1 MTDGYKDTSNF
12 ILGET
17 SSNLSLGAA
26 AIKNTIVGVNDWTD
40 TTIGAGFNNT
50 VVGFNAGKKIT
61 SGKYNTLVGTS
72 AGQFIVGGSSNVF
85 IGNNS
90 GVQAAN
96 AGSQNRIA
104 LGAGITH
111 QLGNNIA
118 VIGNASVTDV
128 YLSYD
133 AGATAHAAAFTESSD
148 LKLKNF
154 IKPLDYGLSYILK
167 LKPVS
172 YYWNG
177 SFSGDETLQIG
188 LIAQDIE
195 KVNADMQIENQIVHK
210 AKSDEDAMGVE
221 YSKLVV
227 PLIKAV
233 QELNEE
239 IEKLKA
245 EIQELKK

>member
-1 MTDGYKDTSNF
+1 
-12 ILGET
+12 LGET

-96 AGSQNRIA
+96 AGAQNRIA

-118 VIGNASVTDV
+118 VIGNASVTKV
-128 YLSYD
+128 YMAYD
-133 AGATAHAAAFTESSD
+133 GEAEIYANATINSSD
-148 LKLKNF
+148 LRLKSF
-154 IKPLDYGLSYILK
+154 IKPVNLGLSFINK
-167 LKPVS
+167 LNPVS
-172 YYWNG
+172 YLKMSRSQYKG
-177 SFSGDETLQIG
+177 DDSSGEMRYEYG
-188 LIAQDIE
+188 LLAQEVDNLLKE
-195 KVNADMQIENQIVHK
+195 ADPENSVITKDNDGLLGMDYKQLI
-210 AKSDEDAMGVE
+210 M
-221 YSKLVV
+221 
-227 PLIKAV
+227 PLIKSV
-233 QELNEE
+233 QELSDEVDRLKKE
-239 IEKLKA
+239 IE
-245 EIQELKK
+245 ELKK